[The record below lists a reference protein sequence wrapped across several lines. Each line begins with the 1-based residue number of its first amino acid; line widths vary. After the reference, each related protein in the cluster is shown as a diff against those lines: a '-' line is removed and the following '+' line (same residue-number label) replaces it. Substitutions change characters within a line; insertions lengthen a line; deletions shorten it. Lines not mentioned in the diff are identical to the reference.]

1 MCTNSFPELERKRD
15 RKWFPSFEMASPSFL
30 ASLLFPSCHVYMEA
44 TTLAVFQ
51 LLFAERYRQTV
62 MCAMSHPIHFHS
74 PLYISSMKLLSREFN
89 LQRSLR
95 FSCVSLCLGDSNC
108 QMLNAIPVITAL
120 SPPFPLSASYI
131 YIYIRGIV
139 CLHSSGLYLVTTIYR
154 PSLLLLLVPSCLS
167 KTVTETMSV
176 LCVFH

>member
-1 MCTNSFPELERKRD
+1 MASIQKWRRDGGPSHRVNAPMNICMENVYKQFSCWRGRERDIVD

-62 MCAMSHPIHFHS
+62 MCTMSHPIHFHS

-89 LQRSLR
+89 LQRSLL
-95 FSCVSLCLGDSNC
+95 FSCVSLS
-108 QMLNAIPVITAL
+108 AL
-120 SPPFPLSASYI
+120 ATQTVRCWTPSRWLPHSPLFHFLPS
-131 YIYIRGIV
+131 IYIRGSMFAFVGIIP
-139 CLHSSGLYLVTTIYR
+139 CYYYI
-154 PSLLLLLVPSCLS
+154 
-167 KTVTETMSV
+167 
-176 LCVFH
+176 

>member
-1 MCTNSFPELERKRD
+1 MKKRRSQSQSERSNEHLHGKCVQTVFLLERKRDIVD

-30 ASLLFPSCHVYMEA
+30 ASLLFPSSHVYMEA

-120 SPPFPLSASYI
+120 PPFPLSAFDI
-131 YIYIRGIV
+131 Y
-139 CLHSSGLYLVTTIYR
+139 TW
-154 PSLLLLLVPSCLS
+154 
-167 KTVTETMSV
+167 
-176 LCVFH
+176 